1 VADASPVTQPQGEVP
16 LTPKMIGQLALEAS
30 SRNQRI
36 SELAKDLLL
45 AVAEKGLID
54 EVLKE

>member
-1 VADASPVTQPQGEVP
+1 MV
-16 LTPKMIGQLALEAS
+16 GQLALEAS
-30 SRNQRI
+30 SRNQQI

-45 AVAEKGLID
+45 AVTEKGLID